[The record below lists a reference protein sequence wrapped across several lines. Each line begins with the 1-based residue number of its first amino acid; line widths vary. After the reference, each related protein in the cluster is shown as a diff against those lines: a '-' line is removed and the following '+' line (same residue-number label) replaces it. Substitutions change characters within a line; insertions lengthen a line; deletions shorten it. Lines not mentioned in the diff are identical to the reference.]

1 MPSRE
6 TASRIQLHHRACLRD
21 IALPQTRILAIASA
35 RLKMAYDLRELLD
48 RRTMKLYRIGII
60 YKCMHK

>member
-6 TASRIQLHHRACLRD
+6 TVSRIQLQYRARLRD
-21 IALPQTRILAIASA
+21 IALPQARIFAIASA

-48 RRTMKLYRIGII
+48 RRTMKLDRIGTI
-60 YKCMHK
+60 YK